1 MLGYD
6 TSTGELL
13 HQVRRHG
20 LLLVQGMGL
29 CAVATRGSASTCP
42 ADFTFRVHGAVLLS
56 SAACNL
62 TKTPLYEAIP
72 TSAAVEE
79 KCG

>member
-13 HQVRRHG
+13 HQVRCHG
-20 LLLVQGMGL
+20 LLLVQGTGL
-29 CAVATRGSASTCP
+29 RAVAIKGSALTCP
-42 ADFTFRVHGAVLLS
+42 ADSTLRGTGAVLLS